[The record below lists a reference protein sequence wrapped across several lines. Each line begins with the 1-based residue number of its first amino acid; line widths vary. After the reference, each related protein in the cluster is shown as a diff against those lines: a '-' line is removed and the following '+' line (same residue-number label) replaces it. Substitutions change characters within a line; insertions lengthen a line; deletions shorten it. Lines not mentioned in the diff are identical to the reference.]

1 VIAGKLIAIGML
13 LIVLVLIIWVIY
25 GEVIA
30 ARIARARER
39 APDNESRRGGGR
51 WPGR

>member
-1 VIAGKLIAIGML
+1 VPAKLILIGIV
-13 LIVLVLIIWVIY
+13 LIVAMLAIWVVY

-30 ARIARARER
+30 ARIARARNR
-39 APDNESRRGGGR
+39 APDNDDRRGGSR